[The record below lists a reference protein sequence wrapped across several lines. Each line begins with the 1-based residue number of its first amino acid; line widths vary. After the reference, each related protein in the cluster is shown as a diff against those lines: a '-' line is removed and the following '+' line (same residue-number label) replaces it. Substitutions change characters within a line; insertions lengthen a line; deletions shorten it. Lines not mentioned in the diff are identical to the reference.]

1 MRFKRHFPWRI
12 GGVVAALVAGATLL
26 WPLQASVAQGQP
38 SGAKPRSAA
47 PVPVRV
53 ASAVVQDQPLALNAV
68 GQVQAFRQA
77 VVQARIEGVLT
88 EVRFREGQSVRQ
100 GELLARLD
108 DRSLQAQVAQAQA
121 ELQRLQAQ
129 LALARQELQ
138 RADNLLSAA
147 AVSAQQRDQ
156 QQSQVLQLQAQIQAQ
171 QASLGQV
178 RTQLSYTLITA
189 PFAGRVG
196 LRQVD
201 VGNVVRPND
210 EKGIATLMQVDPLTV
225 VFAVPQARLA
235 DVRQA
240 LSQPAGALVTVAE
253 KEGGP
258 PLATG
263 RLSAA
268 DNMVDAASGSLKL
281 KAELVPSQARL
292 WPGQFVTVR
301 LQTGVLRQ
309 ALTVPG
315 KAVQR
320 GLDGAFVWRVQGG
333 QAQMVPVRVQWQS
346 DRLVAIDAQAGGLQ
360 AGDQVVID
368 GQSRLKPQARVQVL
382 AG

>member
-1 MRFKRHFPWRI
+1 MRFKGHLPWKVW
-12 GGVVAALVAGATLL
+12 GVAAAVVAGAAIV
-26 WPLQASVAQGQP
+26 WPQKASVAQGQP
-38 SGAKPRSAA
+38 SGAKARPA
-47 PVPVRV
+47 PAVPVRV
-53 ASAVVQDQPLALNAV
+53 ASVVVQDQPLSLNAV

-77 VVQARIEGVLT
+77 VVQARVEGVLT
-88 EVRFREGQSVRQ
+88 DIRFREGQLVRQ
-100 GELLARLD
+100 GEVLARLD

-129 LALARQELQ
+129 LTLARQELQ
-138 RADNLLSAA
+138 RADSLLSAS

-156 QQSQVLQLQAQIQAQ
+156 QQSQVLQLQAQIQSQ
-171 QASLGQV
+171 QAGLSQA
-178 RTQLSYTLITA
+178 RTQLSYTVITA

-201 VGNVVRPND
+201 VGNVVRPTD
-210 EKGIATLMQVDPLTV
+210 ARGLTTLVQVDPLTV

-240 LSQPAGALVTVAE
+240 LSQPKGASVAVAE
-253 KEGGP
+253 REGSAT
-258 PLATG
+258 LATG
-263 RLSAA
+263 TLRAA
-268 DNMVDAASGSLKL
+268 DNLVDPGSGSLKL
-281 KAELVPSQARL
+281 KAELAPSSARL

-301 LQTGVLRQ
+301 LETGALRQ
-309 ALTVPG
+309 ALTVPA

-320 GLDGAFVWRVQGG
+320 GLDGPFVWRVRDG

-346 DRLVAIDAQAGGLQ
+346 DRLAAIEAQAGVLQ
-360 AGDQVVID
+360 PGDQVVID
-368 GQSRLKPQARVQVL
+368 GQSRLKPQARVQIL